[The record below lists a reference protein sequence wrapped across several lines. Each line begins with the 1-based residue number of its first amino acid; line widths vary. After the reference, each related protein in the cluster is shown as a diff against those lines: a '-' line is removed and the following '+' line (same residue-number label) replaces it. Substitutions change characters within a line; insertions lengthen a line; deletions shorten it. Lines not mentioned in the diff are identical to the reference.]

1 MRTRYSH
8 FACNYEMNYLKYDV
22 TLSVKWL
29 KVSLAAFAFSIS
41 LLRSSWSGIIVGKWA
56 KLHTTAFPELGLQNC
71 AHFHTIFCG
80 FWRFDIV
87 SSLGIVDNVIS
98 SVYEF
103 MCTSKKVHTSQRLRQ
118 SQCSAT
124 RIEQQ
129 MQSYLEKCAKSEW
142 KIQRKVSSFS
152 SRWKTWQTKESATS
166 KALYTTHTDVTSEQH
181 DCLIFVQSCFRLN

>member
-29 KVSLAAFAFSIS
+29 KVSLAAFALSIS

-71 AHFHTIFCG
+71 AHFHTIFCR

-142 KIQRKVSSFS
+142 KIQRKVSSVSFTLENMTNQRVS
-152 SRWKTWQTKESATS
+152 NVKSIVHNTHGCNKW
-166 KALYTTHTDVTSEQH
+166 TTRLSD
-181 DCLIFVQSCFRLN
+181 FRPKLL